1 MSEEALEFLGQS
13 GFIRIEDKA
22 QLLDVY
28 FLLKV
33 SGLQEV
39 LSKQR
44 TILLNN

>member
-33 SGLQEV
+33 FVKISSRASVHLPAA
-39 LSKQR
+39 
-44 TILLNN
+44 